1 MSQVKLSV
9 GMRVFDQEVEMEM
22 TLPQGPTR
30 LGTLLPVFR
39 RVSDSLVELSARRA
53 EEQGRKVSCAKGC
66 GACCRQIVPLAE
78 VDARAVARLV
88 DELPEPRRSEVK
100 ERFARAKERLS
111 EAGLLPRLQDRREF
125 TAEEVKT
132 FGLEYFRLGIPC
144 PFLED
149 ECCSIHESR
158 PLTCREF
165 LVTSPAIHCADPK
178 PGSVQG
184 VELPS
189 KVWLALA
196 RAGAGEMSGR
206 RFVPWVPLV
215 MALDWAEGNPDEGPE
230 APMEKLVERVFQEL
244 GRKPSAGET
253 PGAIPAS
260 E

>member
-1 MSQVKLSV
+1 MKEVKLSV

-30 LGTLLPVFR
+30 LGRLLPVFR
-39 RVSDSLVELSARRA
+39 RVADSLVELSARRS
-53 EEQGRKVSCAKGC
+53 EEQGRTISCAKGC

-88 DELPEPRRSEVK
+88 DELPEPRRSVVR
-100 ERFARAKERLS
+100 ERFARAKERLA
-111 EAGLLPRLQDRREF
+111 EAGLLARLQDRREF
-125 TAEEVKT
+125 TADEVEP
-132 FGLEYFRLGIPC
+132 FGLAYFRLGIPC

-178 PGSVQG
+178 PGKVVG
-184 VELPS
+184 VEMPS

-196 RAGAGEMSGR
+196 RLDAGELGGR
-206 RFVPWVPLV
+206 LVPWVPLV
-215 MALDWAEGNPDEGPE
+215 LAPDWALAHPDGGPE
-230 APMEKLVERVFQEL
+230 SPSVELAEKFFREL
-244 GRKPSAGET
+244 GRKSSAGAT